1 MVKEGGQINQGLDSL
16 PPPTAS
22 ALLQPPLVKTIP
34 AVTAMVTTLMEASEK
49 EIKTSVINCAYCRL
63 TFLSSFFRML
73 CKEYRLSSIIYISNN
88 LFVKETLWSG
98 SSNEAGG
105 QGRGQ
110 GRQMS
115 AIISVGRCSRVQQSA
130 IMGPILGGQKGKKES
145 WRCVDPRT
153 GQGPQM
159 SP

>member
-1 MVKEGGQINQGLDSL
+1 MLPRLVPEILSKCTFCDGAGAAGAAVGVGDSR
-16 PPPTAS
+16 S
-22 ALLQPPLVKTIP
+22 LVFIF
-34 AVTAMVTTLMEASEK
+34 
-49 EIKTSVINCAYCRL
+49 IYHI
-63 TFLSSFFRML
+63 SS
-73 CKEYRLSSIIYISNN
+73 N